1 MVVGSSTGT
10 VEANTVTS
18 NILLLGDAAQ
28 FLFPHAATAPVLK
41 TSKPCCA
48 AHPKLYN
55 LEPKMK
61 IATTEI
67 LDTIQKLNT
76 LKFDR
81 KVLDANI
88 DELETELKNFV
99 GDDVE
104 VTFQGVPIYTYKTVE
119 TNRVD
124 SKLLK
129 SEFPVVYQ
137 QVLKPVVSRRLHL
150 V

>member
-1 MVVGSSTGT
+1 
-10 VEANTVTS
+10 
-18 NILLLGDAAQ
+18 
-28 FLFPHAATAPVLK
+28 
-41 TSKPCCA
+41 
-48 AHPKLYN
+48 
-55 LEPKMK
+55 MK

-88 DELETELKNFV
+88 DELETELKNFA
-99 GDDVE
+99 GEDVE
-104 VTFQGVPIYTYKTVE
+104 VTFQGVPIYTYKT
-119 TNRVD
+119 VD

-137 QVLKPVVSRRLHL
+137 QVLKSSVTRRLHL

>member
-1 MVVGSSTGT
+1 MVVGTSTGT

-18 NILLLGDAAQ
+18 NILLPGDAAR
-28 FLFPHAATAPVLK
+28 FLFLPEATAPALK
-41 TSKPCCA
+41 TSKRCCA
-48 AHPKLYN
+48 AHPKLHN

-67 LDTIQKLNT
+67 LDLIAKLNT

-81 KVLDANI
+81 KVLDASI
-88 DELETELKNFV
+88 DELETELKNFA
-99 GDDVE
+99 GDDAE
-104 VTFQGVPIYTYKTVE
+104 VTFQGVPVYTYKTVE

-129 SEFPVVYQ
+129 SAFPVVYQ

>member
-1 MVVGSSTGT
+1 
-10 VEANTVTS
+10 
-18 NILLLGDAAQ
+18 
-28 FLFPHAATAPVLK
+28 
-41 TSKPCCA
+41 
-48 AHPKLYN
+48 
-55 LEPKMK
+55 MK

-67 LDTIQKLNT
+67 LDLIAKLNT

-81 KVLDANI
+81 KVLDASI
-88 DELETELKNFV
+88 DELETELKNFA

-104 VTFQGVPIYTYKTVE
+104 VTFQGVPVYTYKTVE
-119 TNRVD
+119 TSRVD

-129 SEFPVVYQ
+129 SAFPVVYQ

>member
-1 MVVGSSTGT
+1 
-10 VEANTVTS
+10 
-18 NILLLGDAAQ
+18 
-28 FLFPHAATAPVLK
+28 
-41 TSKPCCA
+41 
-48 AHPKLYN
+48 
-55 LEPKMK
+55 MK

-67 LDTIQKLNT
+67 LDTIQELNT

-81 KVLDANI
+81 KVLDAHI

-99 GDDVE
+99 GEDVE

-137 QVLKPVVSRRLHL
+137 QVLKSSVTRRLHL

>member
-1 MVVGSSTGT
+1 
-10 VEANTVTS
+10 
-18 NILLLGDAAQ
+18 
-28 FLFPHAATAPVLK
+28 
-41 TSKPCCA
+41 
-48 AHPKLYN
+48 
-55 LEPKMK
+55 MK

-88 DELETELKNFV
+88 DELETELKNFA

-104 VTFQGVPIYTYKTVE
+104 VTFQGVPVYTYKTVE

-124 SKLLK
+124 RKLLN

-137 QVLKPVVSRRLHL
+137 QVLKSRVTRRLHL

>member
-1 MVVGSSTGT
+1 
-10 VEANTVTS
+10 
-18 NILLLGDAAQ
+18 
-28 FLFPHAATAPVLK
+28 
-41 TSKPCCA
+41 
-48 AHPKLYN
+48 
-55 LEPKMK
+55 MK

-67 LDTIQKLNT
+67 LDLIAKLNT

-88 DELETELKNFV
+88 DELETELKNFA

-104 VTFQGVPIYTYKTVE
+104 VTFQGVPVYTYKTVE

>member
-1 MVVGSSTGT
+1 
-10 VEANTVTS
+10 
-18 NILLLGDAAQ
+18 
-28 FLFPHAATAPVLK
+28 
-41 TSKPCCA
+41 
-48 AHPKLYN
+48 
-55 LEPKMK
+55 MK

-67 LDTIQKLNT
+67 LDLIAKLNT

-88 DELETELKNFV
+88 DELETELKNFA
-99 GDDVE
+99 GDDAE
-104 VTFQGVPIYTYKTVE
+104 VTFQGVPVYTYKMVE

-129 SEFPVVYQ
+129 SAFPVVYQ
-137 QVLKPVVSRRLHL
+137 QVLKSSVIRRLHL

>member
-1 MVVGSSTGT
+1 
-10 VEANTVTS
+10 
-18 NILLLGDAAQ
+18 
-28 FLFPHAATAPVLK
+28 
-41 TSKPCCA
+41 
-48 AHPKLYN
+48 
-55 LEPKMK
+55 MK

-88 DELETELKNFV
+88 DELETELKTFA
-99 GDDVE
+99 GEDVE

-129 SEFPVVYQ
+129 SAFPVVYQ

>member
-1 MVVGSSTGT
+1 
-10 VEANTVTS
+10 
-18 NILLLGDAAQ
+18 
-28 FLFPHAATAPVLK
+28 
-41 TSKPCCA
+41 
-48 AHPKLYN
+48 
-55 LEPKMK
+55 MK

-88 DELETELKNFV
+88 DELETELKNFA

-129 SEFPVVYQ
+129 SEFPVVYH
-137 QVLKPVVSRRLHL
+137 QVLKSSVTRRLHL

>member
-1 MVVGSSTGT
+1 
-10 VEANTVTS
+10 
-18 NILLLGDAAQ
+18 
-28 FLFPHAATAPVLK
+28 
-41 TSKPCCA
+41 
-48 AHPKLYN
+48 
-55 LEPKMK
+55 MK

-67 LDTIQKLNT
+67 LDLITKLNT

-81 KVLDANI
+81 KVLDASI
-88 DELETELKNFV
+88 DELETELKNFA

-104 VTFQGVPIYTYKTVE
+104 VNFQGVPVYTYKTVE

-129 SEFPVVYQ
+129 SAFPVVYQ
-137 QVLKPVVSRRLHL
+137 QVLKPIVSRRLHL

>member
-1 MVVGSSTGT
+1 
-10 VEANTVTS
+10 
-18 NILLLGDAAQ
+18 
-28 FLFPHAATAPVLK
+28 
-41 TSKPCCA
+41 
-48 AHPKLYN
+48 
-55 LEPKMK
+55 MK

-88 DELETELKNFV
+88 DELETELKNFA
-99 GDDVE
+99 GEDSE
-104 VTFQGVPIYTYKTVE
+104 VTFQGVPVYTYKTVE

-129 SEFPVVYQ
+129 SEFPVVYK
-137 QVLKPVVSRRLHL
+137 QVLKSSVTRRLHL

>member
-1 MVVGSSTGT
+1 
-10 VEANTVTS
+10 
-18 NILLLGDAAQ
+18 
-28 FLFPHAATAPVLK
+28 
-41 TSKPCCA
+41 
-48 AHPKLYN
+48 
-55 LEPKMK
+55 MK

-88 DELETELKNFV
+88 DELETELKNFA
-99 GDDVE
+99 GDDAE
-104 VTFQGVPIYTYKTVE
+104 VTFQGVPVYTYKTVE
-119 TNRVD
+119 ANRVD

-129 SEFPVVYQ
+129 SAFPVVYQ

>member
-1 MVVGSSTGT
+1 MVVGISTGT
-10 VEANTVTS
+10 VGANTVTS
-18 NILLLGDAAQ
+18 NILLPGDAAR
-28 FLFPHAATAPVLK
+28 FLFPHAAIAPVLK

-48 AHPKLYN
+48 VHPKLYK
-55 LEPKMK
+55 LESKMK

-88 DELETELKNFV
+88 DELETELKNFA

-104 VTFQGVPIYTYKTVE
+104 VTFQGVPVYTYKTVE

-137 QVLKPVVSRRLHL
+137 QVLKSSVTRRLHL

>member
-1 MVVGSSTGT
+1 
-10 VEANTVTS
+10 
-18 NILLLGDAAQ
+18 
-28 FLFPHAATAPVLK
+28 
-41 TSKPCCA
+41 
-48 AHPKLYN
+48 
-55 LEPKMK
+55 MK

-88 DELETELKNFV
+88 DELETELKNFA

-104 VTFQGVPIYTYKTVE
+104 VTFQGVPVYTYKTVE
-119 TNRVD
+119 ANRVD

-129 SEFPVVYQ
+129 SAFPVVYQ